1 MRKHRLVVAL
11 MVIGLISTLAEQE
24 MAPHILGNY
33 EALADVQNTRP
44 PSPSNYCWNSTGSI
58 PIQGPTQPP
67 TPFLYQ
73 PFSTA
78 SDFGEIWTSQMDH
91 AKPNYQKD
99 GTIATLG
106 EKLSFDD
113 HHPAYPG
120 DPHSP
125 LLGGTLAYVSSNNYR
140 YYEYTIPPS
149 QIPYNVV
156 GYQSPSFEEF
166 MFYDGHDGH
175 DFAVTGD
182 ALAAAAG
189 TVVFAG
195 DNGDLLGRVVE
206 IYHPEGY
213 LTRYAHLAEIYVSAG
228 DSIARP
234 GIPIGRIGG
243 SAHVN
248 GQLQDNYWGTHL
260 HFSVFRWNMEREE
273 WEITD
278 PFGWDPWRAP
288 HGQVDDPLK
297 YCNGEVSYVL
307 WVGWWPR
314 PYEGTGSSAAR
325 PTQDRYV
332 GGWLEQYSSPPP
344 LLDAVTFL
352 IDLTL
357 PDGTVVS
364 PGQSLHKV
372 WRVRN
377 TGTSTWDSGYELV
390 FVGGDQMSAPDSVPV
405 PTTAPGATADV
416 AVDMIAPSAPGTY
429 VGYWQLRND
438 QGVFFGPRLW
448 IKIQVPGQSTQDYI
462 TVFTFDP
469 PSPSGANVVR
479 IHARV
484 ENFPNFRAMRVR
496 VDDGVL
502 CELGSPE
509 ITCEWHTAGY
519 ADGAHTVMVEVADQ
533 TDTSWDHPE
542 RRVATY
548 VLEGPRGSSNHG
560 PDRPAPQSPYDW
572 YVTIGG
578 PPELCVNPVADP
590 EGDPVQYYFET
601 QASVGSANSG
611 WMGNPCWTPPSSL
624 DPGTYEWRVKARD
637 SHGAESDWSDAWH
650 YSVEASG
657 VTINDVHFDPP
668 SPSGA
673 EQVKIYA
680 CTEGH
685 AGVNISL
692 SVRVNDAPDGSDS
705 GQWHIIKE
713 LGVPCFND
721 VDAPVWNT
729 LAFPDG
735 DHLVRVVA
743 TAIEPAASDV
753 RDEVYHL
760 NHRRPAGPELL
771 APVNSEDLAQIVWLN
786 SRTVTFRWRSGAIPG
801 TPDRTSSY
809 RLRVSTNPDPA
820 VDPIVDVSLG
830 SSTTSYVYTFSSD
843 YPHLYWHVVA
853 SNDVGSTASG
863 TAHIGIDRNPPSSQV
878 QALPAVTA
886 DNVFVVRWGGSDD
899 RSGIRWYDVQVR
911 DGERGEWQD
920 WLVNTTETFALFTG
934 HPGHTYYF
942 RCRAQDNAGN
952 REEYPTGDGD
962 TFTLIDPTSRPP
974 EPWWNGAY
982 STKRNLVILNNDD
995 DTLPAGYPVHL
1006 HFDDMTNP
1014 TASELYNASL
1024 SSTKGDDFRIV
1035 YNNATELDRV
1045 VQNFS
1050 PSAIDIW
1057 FRTQAAI
1064 EPAMADTT
1072 SYQLYYGNPAATNP
1086 PANPN
1091 NVWYPALDTYT
1102 RVLLRMQEG
1111 TGTTVGDSSGYGN
1124 HCTFGSTALS
1134 WTTGKFGA
1142 TAIHFPGH
1150 NPDGPA
1156 LDCGRNGLDLGA
1168 FTIEMWIKRNS
1179 LQQGDGRLAGQLES
1193 GYPPKY
1199 LFSLFGDQL
1208 RLDIWPCTTCGSS
1221 EVRSDGRIQDTN
1233 WHHVAV
1239 TFDGGNQVAFYID
1252 GALDSVKTLA
1262 QTGWSPSG
1270 ARLQVGGAENIT
1282 RFDGEISFFRLS
1294 NVVRT
1299 SFPYGS
1305 FAAIGDEPEVGAESE
1320 VGYEPPP
1327 SGSPDLVVEDVTVY
1341 PADAS
1346 LGGGLLVQAVVR
1358 NAGDGPTQKGFYTD
1372 LYLDHQPT
1380 GAGDYQGSVRFWVA
1394 SPIEPGTTITL
1405 TGVITDTGTGSGL
1418 QAATWS
1424 ALAEAPV
1431 VLHVQAD
1438 SSGVLNEPDEQ
1449 NNISSGIQACL
1460 ASADGYEGDDTAASA
1475 TLLTPGTAQ
1484 VHNFHATGDQ
1494 DWFRFVAEAGVRYA
1508 IFTEDLGEL
1517 SDTYLYL
1524 YDTDGETLLAVN
1536 DDDGEN
1542 LASRIDWTAPADGT
1556 YYVLVRHWNPSAA
1569 GCGTGYTIR
1578 LARIRSLYLPVV
1590 LRGYV
1595 PPPPS
1600 PTPTLTPT
1608 GTIPP
1613 APTSTATSTSTPTR
1627 TPTSTPTHTHTPT
1640 PTQTPTPTP
1649 TRTPTPTPTNTPTPV
1664 PYWCDPDTV
1673 ALWRFNEGSGSTA
1686 YDACGVHPGTLSG
1699 TYNWIGG
1706 RYGSAVQFGA
1716 IGYQGKMTASS
1727 SSRMNNMDRFT
1738 VEFWINRN
1746 CASTNDQIMG
1756 KSAPGAESWI
1766 IRMSD
1771 RRIEVQVYGGNGST
1785 RVASNAQ
1792 MECEAWY
1799 YVAVTYDGSY
1809 VRIYINGALDN
1820 SAPNANGV
1828 WHTSS
1833 PFWIADSGLVAGID
1847 EVRISDIA
1855 RSSFPAP

>member
-1 MRKHRLVVAL
+1 MEKLL
-11 MVIGLISTLAEQE
+11 NVITIMMTLTVLLIPMPRYQTLGQS
-24 MAPHILGNY
+24 GNWVRY
-33 EALADVQNTRP
+33 EDPYWGFSINYPSDWKLQN
-44 PSPSNYCWNSTGSI
+44 SPYR
-58 PIQGPTQPP
+58 
-67 TPFLYQ
+67 
-73 PFSTA
+73 
-78 SDFGEIWTSQMDH
+78 DFGFRIGSPDLTVDPLGHLTNGAFLAVFVREIT
-91 AKPNYQKD
+91 
-99 GTIATLG
+99 
-106 EKLSFDD
+106 EKQWD
-113 HHPAYPG
+113 
-120 DPHSP
+120 
-125 LLGGTLAYVSSNNYR
+125 AYVSGR
-140 YYEYTIPPS
+140 HGKITIAGKTGFQS
-149 QIPYNVV
+149 AGLDGD
-156 GYQSPSFEEF
+156 GYPFVEW
-166 MFYDGHDGH
+166 
-175 DFAVTGD
+175 
-182 ALAAAAG
+182 
-189 TVVFAG
+189 VVFAYQHAHLFRLVSTSHEVQEQQFPIIQDMLQSLSFTG
-195 DNGDLLGRVVE
+195 EYAKQPLPDYGKLLAGFESFSPIKHAFDHGPGKIVKGYGSGVSCGQGETHCGGDLYALDVCPNSGCVYNGFVIAPTDIKLILSLRSYQGAPTEDFHIFEIDQDDSGHKLCMSLGHFGITLPGFTVGKSVPRGALIGRLINYPTIPHIHMGIWYHPSNCGDHNGRVAIPYTGIYRLDNVE
-206 IYHPEGY
+206 YQ
-213 LTRYAHLAEIYVSAG
+213 
-228 DSIARP
+228 P
-234 GIPIGRIGG
+234 GE
-243 SAHVN
+243 N
-248 GQLQDNYWGTHL
+248 
-260 HFSVFRWNMEREE
+260 
-273 WEITD
+273 
-278 PFGWDPWRAP
+278 
-288 HGQVDDPLK
+288 
-297 YCNGEVSYVL
+297 
-307 WVGWWPR
+307 
-314 PYEGTGSSAAR
+314 
-325 PTQDRYV
+325 YV
-332 GGWLEQYSSPPP
+332 GKCVTSTNAGICVSPFSGYQAAITAQDDCIPELP
-344 LLDAVTFL
+344 SPQDTDSATF
-352 IDLTL
+352 ISDITL
-357 PDGTVVS
+357 PDGTIVS
-364 PGQSLHKV
+364 PGQALHKI

-377 TGTSTWDSGYELV
+377 SGTSTWNSGYELV
-390 FVGGDQMSAPDSVPV
+390 FVGGDQMGASNSVPV
-405 PTTAPGATADV
+405 PTIAPGATADV
-416 AVDMIAPSAPGTY
+416 AVDIIAPSAPGTY

-448 IKIQVPGQSTQDYI
+448 IKIQVPSESTQEHI
-462 TVFTFDP
+462 TVFAFDP
-469 PSPSGANVVR
+469 PSPSGADVVR

-496 VDDGVL
+496 VGDGVL

-509 ITCEWHTAGY
+509 IACEWHTAGY

-548 VLEGPRGSSNHG
+548 VLEGPRSSSNHG
-560 PDRPAPQSPYDW
+560 PDRPAPQGPYDW
-572 YVTIGG
+572 YVTIGS

-624 DPGTYEWRVKARD
+624 APGTYEWRVKARD
-637 SHGAESDWSDAWH
+637 SHGAESGWSDSWH
-650 YSVEASG
+650 YSIEASG
-657 VTINDVHFDPP
+657 VTINDIHFQELDP
-668 SPSGA
+668 A
-673 EQVKIYA
+673 QEQVRIFA

-685 AGVNISL
+685 AGVNITL
-692 SVRVNDAPDGSDS
+692 NVRVNDAPDGSDS

-721 VDAPVWNT
+721 VDVPVWNT

-771 APVNSEDLAQIVWLN
+771 APVNSEDVAQIIWLN

-820 VDPIVDVSLG
+820 VDPIADVSLG
-830 SSTTSYVYTFSSD
+830 SSTTSYIYTFSSD
-843 YPHLYWHVVA
+843 HPHLYWHVVA

-878 QALPAVTA
+878 QALPAATA

-911 DGERGEWQD
+911 DGERGEWRD

-962 TFTLIDPTSRPP
+962 TFTLLDPTSRPS

-982 STKRNLVILNNDD
+982 SAKRNLVTLNNDD
-995 DTLPAGYPVHL
+995 DTLSAGYPVHL
-1006 HFDDMTNP
+1006 HFDDTTNP

-1045 VQNFS
+1045 VQSFS

-1064 EPAMADTT
+1064 EPAMADTI
-1072 SYQLYYGNPAATNP
+1072 SYQLYYGNPAVTNP

-1142 TAIHFPGH
+1142 TVVHFPGH

-1193 GYPPKY
+1193 GHPPKY

-1282 RFDGEISFFRLS
+1282 RFDGEMSFFRLS

-1327 SGSPDLVVEDVTVY
+1327 SGSPDLVVEDVTAY

-1358 NAGDGPTQKGFYTD
+1358 NTGDGPTQKGFYTD

-1380 GAGDYQGSVRFWVA
+1380 GAGDYQGSVRFWIA
-1394 SPIEPGTTITL
+1394 SPIEAGATVTL
-1405 TGVITDTGTGSGL
+1405 TTVLTDVTGVGGL
-1418 QAATWS
+1418 STAALGPLSETS
-1424 ALAEAPV
+1424 VTLYI
-1431 VLHVQAD
+1431 QAD
-1438 SSGVLNEPDEQ
+1438 SSGVVSETDNLD
-1449 NNISSGIQACL
+1449 NISTGLDVCI
-1460 ASADGYEGDDTAASA
+1460 ASADAYESDDLPAEARPIASD
-1475 TLLTPGTAQ
+1475 GTQ
-1484 VHNFHATGDQ
+1484 RRNFDSLGDQ
-1494 DWFRFVAEAGVRYA
+1494 DWVKFTAQGGVTYT
-1508 IFTEDLGEL
+1508 IQTSNLGPAA
-1517 SDTYLYL
+1517 DTYLYL
-1524 YDTDGETLLAVN
+1524 YDTDGSTLLAAN
-1536 DDDGEN
+1536 DDYDGS
-1542 LASRIDWTAPADGT
+1542 LASHIEWRAPVTGA
-1556 YYVLVRHWNPSAA
+1556 YYLLVKHWNPDVA
-1569 GCGTGYTIR
+1569 GCGTAYDLTMMR
-1578 LARIRSLYLPVV
+1578 ALTNKMFLPV
-1590 LRGYV
+1590 
-1595 PPPPS
+1595 
-1600 PTPTLTPT
+1600 
-1608 GTIPP
+1608 I
-1613 APTSTATSTSTPTR
+1613 
-1627 TPTSTPTHTHTPT
+1627 
-1640 PTQTPTPTP
+1640 
-1649 TRTPTPTPTNTPTPV
+1649 
-1664 PYWCDPDTV
+1664 
-1673 ALWRFNEGSGSTA
+1673 F
-1686 YDACGVHPGTLSG
+1686 
-1699 TYNWIGG
+1699 
-1706 RYGSAVQFGA
+1706 
-1716 IGYQGKMTASS
+1716 K
-1727 SSRMNNMDRFT
+1727 SR
-1738 VEFWINRN
+1738 
-1746 CASTNDQIMG
+1746 
-1756 KSAPGAESWI
+1756 
-1766 IRMSD
+1766 
-1771 RRIEVQVYGGNGST
+1771 
-1785 RVASNAQ
+1785 
-1792 MECEAWY
+1792 
-1799 YVAVTYDGSY
+1799 
-1809 VRIYINGALDN
+1809 
-1820 SAPNANGV
+1820 
-1828 WHTSS
+1828 
-1833 PFWIADSGLVAGID
+1833 
-1847 EVRISDIA
+1847 
-1855 RSSFPAP
+1855 